1 MLYEAIII
9 FRGGDG
15 SMVNN
20 GNLMSEQDSN
30 KEGKSTSLTESAP
43 AQPAPG
49 KEEALG
55 FKELYEQSLQ
65 NVQLGAVVTGKVVQ
79 INADTVMV
87 DVGWKTEGYIP
98 AKELRDDEGNISL
111 AVGDEIEI
119 LVDRRD
125 GDGNLVLS
133 RDKAAKIKV
142 WDDVKVAC
150 EQNTAIKGIV
160 LERVKGGLSVDI
172 GIPAFLP
179 GSQVDIRPVRDLDR
193 FVGQTLVF
201 NVLKYDRKRNNVVLS
216 RRSILEYERESE
228 KRETLERLEEGKIV
242 EGTIKNITDY
252 GIFID
257 LGGIDGLLHVTDISW
272 GRITRPAD
280 NFSKG
285 DRIQVKVLS
294 FDREKERVAL
304 GLRQLINNP
313 WETIAERYPV
323 GTIITGRVVNV
334 TDYGV
339 FVELEQGVEGLIHI
353 SEMFWTR
360 EIKHPSKVLNV
371 SDQIHVMILEVN
383 PGAKRI
389 SLGLK
394 QTTQNPWETLKEKY
408 PEGTVVKGVI
418 RNITNF
424 GIFVGIEDGID
435 GLIHMSD
442 ISWRHRVKHP
452 SEHFKKGQEIEA
464 MVLNID
470 VENEKFSLG
479 IKQIEK
485 NPWESLDQ
493 KYQPGTVVTGKVTNL
508 TDFGIFIELEE
519 GIEGLVHISELS
531 QKRVKL
537 SSDLFAVGDMVSAVI
552 KNIDLKNRKIRLSIK
567 ELEAPSAEEGPSVNS
582 YLNNRENV
590 GSNLGK
596 ALADV
601 KIVDVKGS

>member
-1 MLYEAIII
+1 
-9 FRGGDG
+9 
-15 SMVNN
+15 MVNN

-30 KEGKSTSLTESAP
+30 KEGKSTSLTESAS

-280 NFSKG
+280 NFSRG

-531 QKRVKL
+531 QKRVKS